1 MNTKKIFFTFLF
13 LSLIVRAIY
22 AEVHEVNS
30 DFKWYP
36 GHYALVDNAALDVY
50 MQELQDYPVVRGIQ
64 KRYYWDEFE
73 VSKGMYDFSVLISD
87 LDYMESIGKYLVI
100 QLQLQ
105 TFNNTI
111 RSPAYIQTSLY
122 EGGVYNMSGGGWH
135 LRMWND
141 SVVAR
146 LHLLIDAIGKAVD
159 SHPALAL
166 LNISESAL
174 GAPSE
179 PSLQSGWSSRMN
191 VGLTNLA
198 GLAYPLRASFP
209 FTPTISYCNA
219 TAPRVALFETT
230 AMATGN
236 GHGGP
241 DHYIGAYEE
250 KTNLVNTYNAAKR
263 LSGIVPVGYGVQ
275 WHNFTRFGKTD
286 AIIHPIQHYEFSKNV
301 LGSNFMFWVK
311 RDPYWKDVKA
321 LWSNLS
327 FMADPAGGLKSD
339 CPSMSP
345 SNCNSPQGTVTPVSK
360 ELLVFDFKGSVTE
373 DGKGLVI
380 AQNNAQTA
388 ENIISMVPGS
398 NYNWVQPINF
408 HEGTLYL
415 RAEIINQPKPK
426 QMKLQFYVWQ
436 DNLLGDKEGIEN
448 SSGTGNVFGTTGT
461 ISTWSSSIPSLFRKD
476 NVPLDWSRPRESYA
490 LVVKNSGGEPVWNL
504 DGENWSGEIPS
515 EWFPLSIRFTAV
527 AVAKDQLFSGWD
539 NYVRAG
545 EYEVPPSVP
554 SSSGE
559 LTGYWNF
566 DQTEGNTLLDDS
578 GNENHLTLT
587 GTALQS
593 EGYKG
598 LSIKLD
604 GGTNSMASIEDAAL
618 SENFPSV
625 SKGST
630 VDSLTIASWIYL
642 DAIEERSPILTKEA
656 INNRGFEFGIKN
668 GYMAV
673 QIAKNETDVS
683 RLENSGT
690 QLLSK
695 KWQHVAMTY
704 EFISDGNSVIRLFLD
719 GEENFSMNTSV
730 GPLKNNTAPLRLG
743 AYIWSSTYQRYFKGM
758 IDEINVFSKVL
769 SQPEIFSLMNSSVV
783 STKPYSS
790 EKTKIEIYPNPVNSS
805 TQILINLK
813 ENSQVSLKVLNTYGQ
828 ELISLIS
835 ELLPAGA
842 HLIPFSGKNCLP
854 DIIFLCFHSDE
865 QQSIVSF
872 VKK

>member
-1 MNTKKIFFTFLF
+1 MKLFYSFLV
-13 LSLIVRAIY
+13 LSLFAGIAS
-22 AEVHEVNS
+22 AENFKANS
-30 DFKWYP
+30 DYKWYP
-36 GHYALVDNAALDVY
+36 GHYALVDNPVLSNF
-50 MQELQDYPVVRGIQ
+50 MNEIQNYPVVRGIQ
-64 KRYYWDEFE
+64 KRYYWDELE
-73 VSKGMYDFSVLISD
+73 TSKDVYDFSGLISD
-87 LDYMESIGKYLVI
+87 LDYMDSNGKYLVI

-111 RSPAYIQTSLY
+111 RSPAYLQTPLY

-146 LHLLIDAIGKAVD
+146 LHRLIDALGKATD
-159 SHPALAL
+159 SHPALSL
-166 LNISESAL
+166 LNISESAM

-179 PSLQSGWSSRMN
+179 PSLQSGWSSRVSASM
-191 VGLTNLA
+191 TNLS

-209 FTPTISYCNA
+209 STPTISYCNA
-219 TAPRVALFETT
+219 TAARVALFEGT
-230 AMATGN
+230 ALATGN

-250 KTNLVNTYNAAKR
+250 STNLVHSYDVAKR
-263 LSGIVPVGYGVQ
+263 LSGTVPVGYGVQ

-286 AIIHPIQHYEFSKNV
+286 AIIHPIQHYEFSRNV

-311 RDPYWKDVKA
+311 REPYWNDVKA

-327 FMADPAGGLKSD
+327 FMGDPAGGLKSE
-339 CPSMSP
+339 CPSMAP
-345 SNCNSPQGTVTPVSK
+345 STCTPPQGTVSAVSK
-360 ELLVFDFKGSVTE
+360 ELLVFDFKGKVTE
-373 DGKGLVI
+373 EGKGLVI
-380 AQNNAQTA
+380 AQNTANAP
-388 ENIISMVPGS
+388 ENIISMIPGS
-398 NYNWVQPINF
+398 NLDWTQVVNF
-408 HEGTLYL
+408 SDGTLHL
-415 RAEIINQPKPK
+415 RAEIIQQPKPK
-426 QMKLQFYVWQ
+426 QMKLHFYVWQ
-436 DNLLGDKEGIEN
+436 DALPGNEEKIEN
-448 SSGTGNVFGTTGT
+448 SSDAGDILGTTGN
-461 ISTWSSSIPSLFRKD
+461 IHSWSSSIPSFIKKE
-476 NVPLDWSRPRESYA
+476 NVQVDWTRPRESYA

-504 DGENWSGEIPS
+504 NGANWNGEIPS
-515 EWFPLSIRFTAV
+515 EWYPLSIRFTAV
-527 AVAKDQLFSGWD
+527 AVAKDHVFSGWD

-545 EYEVPPSVP
+545 EYEVPPPDP

-566 DQTEGNTLLDDS
+566 DQSDGNTLQDDS
-578 GNENHLTLT
+578 GNDNHLTLT
-587 GTALQS
+587 GSALQS

-598 LSIKLD
+598 LSLKLD

-690 QLLSK
+690 QLLLK

-704 EFISDGNSVIRLFLD
+704 EFISDGNSVIRVFLN

-769 SQPEIFSLMNSSVV
+769 SQPEIFSLMNSSMV

-790 EKTKIEIYPNPVNSS
+790 IKTKIEVYPNPVNFSS
-805 TQILINLK
+805 HILINLEK
-813 ENSQVSLKVLNTYGQ
+813 NSQVSLKVLNTYGK
-828 ELISLIS
+828 ELVSLIS
-835 ELLPAGA
+835 ELLPAGK
-842 HLIPFSGKNCLP
+842 HSIPFSGKELSSGYY
-854 DIIFLCFHSDE
+854 FLCFHSDK